1 MKKTYHAFPDI
12 GKVIALAA
20 LIFLCGCKTTYE
32 PAKPGDIQ
40 LPTIEYS
47 K

>member
-1 MKKTYHAFPDI
+1 MTTI
-12 GKVIALAA
+12 RLLLLAA
-20 LIFLCGCKTTYE
+20 VLLCAGCKTTYE

-40 LPTIEYS
+40 LPQVEYS